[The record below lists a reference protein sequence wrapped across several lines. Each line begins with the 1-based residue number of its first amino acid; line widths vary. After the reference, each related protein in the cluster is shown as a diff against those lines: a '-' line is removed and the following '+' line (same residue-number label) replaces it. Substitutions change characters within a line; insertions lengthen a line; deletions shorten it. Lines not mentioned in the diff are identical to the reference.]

1 MDAADRSQDL
11 EERMRE
17 AGIRSV
23 LDAADAAPRA
33 SGPSGLR
40 LCRLCRGR
48 IPARRLAALPGA
60 KTCVRCQRRL
70 EEGRP

>member
-23 LDAADAAPRA
+23 LGAADSASRA

-40 LCRLCRGR
+40 VCRFCLER
-48 IPARRLAALPGA
+48 IPAVRLEALPGA
-60 KTCVRCQRRL
+60 DTCIRCQRRL
-70 EEGRP
+70 EGAA